1 MNRRLSSFVT
11 TVALC
16 SILLALSSAS
26 FAQRRGAYRGA
37 VYTRAEVNSLIHR
50 VEERSDAFVKIFDS
64 ALDRSNMDGSRKED
78 RLNDKAKELEKQL
91 DHVREEF
98 DRHEDY
104 RDVRENVSKALS
116 ASEEINKVIRNRRLS
131 YEAQRQWGLLRL
143 ELNKLARVY
152 NLRPLR

>member
-91 DHVREEF
+91 DHVREE
-98 DRHEDY
+98 Y